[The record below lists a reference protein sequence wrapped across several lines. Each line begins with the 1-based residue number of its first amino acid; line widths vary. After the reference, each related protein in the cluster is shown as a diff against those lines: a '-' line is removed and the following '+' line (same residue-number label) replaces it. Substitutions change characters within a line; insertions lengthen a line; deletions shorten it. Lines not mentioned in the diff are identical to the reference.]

1 LSIIIRIFLDFE
13 DKIIFLFSN
22 FMKIYP
28 IKLYLKNLF
37 NLITLILSLAI
48 NILSWLWLIFQIKP
62 QQEDIFLHYNI
73 LFGVDYLGS
82 WWKVF
87 YLPIFGLLI
96 LITNN
101 LIGWLLFGK
110 DKFIAQILNA
120 VNLFCQIFI
129 FLAVALLVFL
139 NV

>member
-1 LSIIIRIFLDFE
+1 
-13 DKIIFLFSN
+13 
-22 FMKIYP
+22 MKFYP
-28 IKLYLKNLF
+28 IKLYFKSLP
-37 NLITLILSLAI
+37 NLIMLLASFLI
-48 NILSWLWLIFQIKP
+48 NILSWLWLIFQIRP

-96 LITNN
+96 FLINTI
-101 LIGWLLFGK
+101 IGWALFGK

-129 FLAVALLVFL
+129 FIASALLVFL

>member
-1 LSIIIRIFLDFE
+1 
-13 DKIIFLFSN
+13 
-22 FMKIYP
+22 MKIYP

-129 FLAVALLVFL
+129 FLVVALLVFL

>member
-1 LSIIIRIFLDFE
+1 
-13 DKIIFLFSN
+13 
-22 FMKIYP
+22 MKIYP
-28 IKLYLKNLF
+28 IKLYFKNLP
-37 NLITLILSLAI
+37 NLIMLSLSLAV
-48 NILSWLWLIFQIKP
+48 NILSWLWLVFQIKP
-62 QQEDIFLHYNI
+62 QQEDIFLHYNV

-96 LITNN
+96 FWTNMI
-101 LIGWLLFGK
+101 IGWALFGK

-120 VNLFCQIFI
+120 VSLFCQIFI
-129 FLAVALLVFL
+129 FISAALLVFL